1 MYIPG
6 GYDPSNSH
14 HHELMCSLIMTCS
27 DISDTCKEWETAKS
41 IAVSLAFCFNSYVH
55 TLYVHYFWQEM
66 IYREFFAQGDL
77 VIQL

>member
-6 GYDPSNSH
+6 GYNPSNPR

-41 IAVSLAFCFNSYVH
+41 IAVSLALYYIEVF
-55 TLYVHYFWQEM
+55 TLYIHYFG
-66 IYREFFAQGDL
+66 RK
-77 VIQL
+77 